1 MIVSNSKYVYSGKA
15 AALLDVS
22 NKTLVK
28 WVDEG
33 HLHCIRQG
41 KNRKFS
47 LAEIERF
54 KQSNFYRSK
63 KPKYTLIY
71 VRGKNSLECRKR
83 VEQAKHYCQRQN
95 WATIVV
101 SESVSDCAPRTG
113 EANRSNLNT
122 LYFQQAFNYFYDRK
136 IERLICCG
144 RDEASKILATLVQ
157 HRGLSV
163 LSINEL

>member
-15 AALLDVS
+15 ATLLDVS
-22 NKTLVK
+22 IKTLVK

-54 KQSNFYRSK
+54 KQSNFYRSR

-71 VRGKNSLECRKR
+71 VRAKNSIERRKL
-83 VEQAKHYCQRQN
+83 VERAKNYCQQQG

-101 SESVSDCAPRTG
+101 SESVS
-113 EANRSNLNT
+113 ELSNLNT
-122 LYFQQAFNYFYDRK
+122 LYFQQAFNYFYERK
-136 IERLICCG
+136 IERLICCD
-144 RDEASKILATLVQ
+144 RDEISKILATLVR

-163 LSINEL
+163 LNIHNL

>member
-15 AALLDVS
+15 ATLLDIS

-33 HLHCIRQG
+33 YLHCIRQG

-54 KQSNFYRSK
+54 RQSNFYRSR

-101 SESVSDCAPRTG
+101 SESVS
-113 EANRSNLNT
+113 NRSNLNT

-136 IERLICCG
+136 IERLICCD
-144 RDEASKILATLVQ
+144 RDEASKILATLVR

>member
-22 NKTLVK
+22 IKTLVK

-54 KQSNFYRSK
+54 KQSDFYRSK

-71 VRGKNSLECRKR
+71 VREKNSIERRKWVDR
-83 VEQAKHYCQRQN
+83 ARNYCKRQG

-101 SESVSDCAPRTG
+101 SESVS
-113 EANRSNLNT
+113 ELSNLNT
-122 LYFQQAFNYFYDRK
+122 LYFQQAFNYFYERK
-136 IERLICCG
+136 IERLICCD
-144 RDEASKILATLVQ
+144 RDEVSKILATLVR

-163 LSINEL
+163 LNIHNL

>member
-15 AALLDVS
+15 ATLLDVS

-33 HLHCIRQG
+33 HLPCIRQG

-54 KQSNFYRSK
+54 KQSDFYRSR

-101 SESVSDCAPRTG
+101 SESVSD
-113 EANRSNLNT
+113 RSNLNT

-144 RDEASKILATLVQ
+144 RDEASKILATLVR

>member
-15 AALLDVS
+15 ATLLDVS

-54 KQSNFYRSK
+54 KQSDFYRSR

-101 SESVSDCAPRTG
+101 SESVSD
-113 EANRSNLNT
+113 RSNLNT

-144 RDEASKILATLVQ
+144 RDEASKILATLVR

>member
-15 AALLDVS
+15 ATLLDIS

-33 HLHCIRQG
+33 YLHCIRQG

-54 KQSNFYRSK
+54 RQSNFYRSR

-71 VRGKNSLECRKR
+71 VRGKNSLECRKW
-83 VEQAKHYCQRQN
+83 VERAKNYCQRQN

-101 SESVSDCAPRTG
+101 SESVS
-113 EANRSNLNT
+113 NRSNLNT

-136 IERLICCG
+136 IERLICCD
-144 RDEASKILATLVQ
+144 RDEASKILATLVR